1 MRRQRWREGTS
12 IAKARAVTVLPPKLS
27 RYPAVTSLFSE
38 YRRGTTEN
46 GSTTPDALP
55 DKVEPVRFADILEAA
70 LVLR

>member
-1 MRRQRWREGTS
+1 
-12 IAKARAVTVLPPKLS
+12 VTVLPPKLS
-27 RYPAVTSLFSE
+27 RYAVVASLFLK
-38 YRRGTTEN
+38 YDRGTTEN

>member
-27 RYPAVTSLFSE
+27 RYAVVASLFLK
-38 YRRGTTEN
+38 YDRGTTEN
-46 GSTTPDALP
+46 GSTTPDALQ
-55 DKVEPVRFADILEAA
+55 DKVEPVPVADILAA